1 MGRLAVKSEE
11 EEKEVSEVSEET
23 EGIVEEEKEIE
34 AEVLVEEEKKPSS
47 FSFFKQLFEPSMLYN
62 FLALLGFLVVL
73 LVLTVLDWEREVV
86 WLASGL
92 LIAYLI
98 MFILA
103 TPEKTRKFTQHPKI
117 GPGLS
122 ITFTIIFTVIFAY
135 YFQDSQTVLL
145 IPLFS
150 IWILWT
156 LAQAYFVSVPVSSL
170 SVKLASKFEKP
181 GEEKRERSEE
191 EKGEKGSKIGLFH
204 IILAFAVVILI
215 SVTYIVTRI
224 TINFQFDGENKWQMY
239 TWFLLTTA
247 LIIITLLLIL
257 KQVGADTVYGDLA
270 VFIFS
275 FFVIFWIYML
285 YHLWSIITTFLEKD
299 RNEILDV
306 MLMLVAILIAS
317 YSFASRAIK
326 IEKKFINPVN
336 IAFLTFGFAVAYA
349 GFELYWTMKDWGD
362 ARVIA
367 TVTHLI
373 IFLSAILVL
382 LATPLMYGSSKGYVA
397 PKGFLKKA
405 VAIMGGEA

>member
-1 MGRLAVKSEE
+1 MAVKSEE
-11 EEKEVSEVSEET
+11 EEKEVSEVSEEA

-73 LVLTVLDWEREVV
+73 LVLTVLDLEREVV

-135 YFQDSQTVLL
+135 YFRDSQTVLL

-156 LAQAYFVSVPVSSL
+156 LAQAYFISLPVSSF
-170 SVKLASKFEKP
+170 SNKLASKFEKP
-181 GEEKRERSEE
+181 RESEGERSEE
-191 EKGEKGSKIGLFH
+191 EAEESGSKIGLFH
-204 IILAFAVVILI
+204 ILIAFAVVISA
-215 SVTYIVTRI
+215 SVAYIVTRF
-224 TINFQFDGENKWQMY
+224 TINWQFDGENRWQMY
-239 TWFLLTTA
+239 TWFILNTV
-247 LIIITLLLIL
+247 LIILTIIVIL
-257 KQVGADTVYGDLA
+257 KHVGAGTAYKDLA
-270 VFIFS
+270 VFTFT
-275 FFVIFWIYML
+275 FFVVFWLYML
-285 YHLWSIITTFLEKD
+285 YQSWSVVVTFLKES
-299 RNEILDV
+299 RNEVLDV
-306 MLMLVAILIAS
+306 MLMLSVVLIAS
-317 YSFASRAIK
+317 YSFACRAIK
-326 IEKKFINPVN
+326 IEKRFINPVN
-336 IAFLTFGFAVAYA
+336 VIFLTFGFAVAYV

-362 ARVIA
+362 PRIIA
-367 TVTHLI
+367 MVTHMI
-373 IFLSAILVL
+373 IFLFAIPVL
-382 LATPLMYGSSKGYVA
+382 LATPLMYGSSRGYLV
-397 PKGFLKKA
+397 PEGFLKKTMI
-405 VAIMGGEA
+405 IMGGKT